1 MLANYTH
8 FISLIFIALQFVFI
22 SLFFFEKN
30 RKVKGF
36 GSFTTSSITLMGYF
50 ISLML
55 LVEAS
60 EVILLAISNLMLTL
74 TTYFLYKAFGDLL
87 NLRFREKPVFGW
99 LVASNIVVFL
109 LSILYGATDF
119 ICGLGSVLLVVIPFV
134 YLSSI
139 LSNKA
144 RQLTL
149 TSEVTLLVNSL
160 FMIIIGHAFSL
171 ASSNLSSIQRILND
185 MEISTQS
192 DVFREMGTISL
203 YWILFSHISLL
214 ICFLVFIYKRQEMVL
229 LKQNETDFLTG
240 VYNRKAFF
248 EKVKKFI
255 GSQQC
260 YFILI
265 DADHFKRINDTY
277 GHLVGDDALKHIAKT
292 VGNNIS
298 NEDLLARYGGEEFI
312 LAIANISEKDV
323 INVVERIRSTME
335 ANPLIS
341 DDLTIPIT
349 LSIGVSKAEN
359 ENSLKDIEVADSML
373 YQAKNS
379 GRNQAVFAF

>member
-36 GSFTTSSITLMGYF
+36 GSFSISSITLMGYF

-55 LVEAS
+55 LAAAS
-60 EVILLAISNLMLTL
+60 EATLLAISNLMLTL

-87 NLRFREKPVFGW
+87 NLRFRERLVYGW
-99 LVASNIVVFL
+99 LVASNILVVF
-109 LSILYGATDF
+109 LSILYGTSGF
-119 ICGLGSVLLVVIPFV
+119 NHGLGPVLVVVIPFV
-134 YLSSI
+134 YLASI

-160 FMIIIGHAFSL
+160 FMIIIGHAFFL
-171 ASSNLSSIQRILND
+171 ASSNLSSIQRVLNVL
-185 MEISTQS
+185 EISAQS
-192 DVFREMGTISL
+192 GLFREMGTISL

-323 INVVERIRSTME
+323 INVVERIRCAME